1 MTQPVPPA
9 SDEASLQFDRAE
21 FTEAPPATKCT
32 VCQRAIKSVYYE
44 VNQRLLCPA
53 CREEVEASMR
63 GGSKSK
69 RFLKAAVFGFGAAIA
84 GALVYWV
91 VSLTGYNIGL
101 IAILVGWMVGTAVFK
116 GSESRGGWFYQA
128 LAVGL
133 TYFAVAASLAPD
145 VYKEITTQPPAEEVE
160 VGTPAEDAV
169 EASPATNV
177 VLAGVISVAAPVLV
191 GINSPISGLI
201 YGFALFEAWRRT
213 KRTELNIA
221 GPFKLA
227 EAPAEGEAAPAEQE
241 QSVG

>member
-1 MTQPVPPA
+1 MTQPVPPPA

-21 FTEAPPATKCT
+21 FAEAPAAPKCSF
-32 VCQRAIKSVYYE
+32 CQRAIKSVYYDL
-44 VNQRLLCPA
+44 NTRLLCPE
-53 CREEVEASMR
+53 CREQVEAELT

-69 RFLKAAVFGFGAAIA
+69 RALKAAVFGFGAAIA

-91 VSLTGYNIGL
+91 VGLTGYNIGL

-145 VYKEITTQPPAEEVE
+145 VYKELTTQPPAEVAADA
-160 VGTPAEDAV
+160 PAG
-169 EASPATNV
+169 EAESSPAANV

-213 KRTELNIA
+213 KRTELSIA

-241 QSVG
+241 RSVG

>member
-1 MTQPVPPA
+1 MTQPVSPPA

-21 FTEAPPATKCT
+21 FTEAPAATKCSF
-32 VCQRAIKSVYYE
+32 CQRAIRSVYFE
-44 VNQRLLCPA
+44 ANQRLLCPE
-53 CREEVEASMR
+53 CREQVEAAMT

-69 RFLKAAVFGFGAAIA
+69 RFLTAAVFGFGAAIA

-91 VSLTGYNIGL
+91 VGLTGYNIGL

-116 GSESRGGWFYQA
+116 GSESRGGWVYQV

-133 TYFAVAASLAPD
+133 TYFAVAGSLAPD
-145 VYKEITTQPPAEEVE
+145 VYKEIAAPPPAEAAA
-160 VGTPAEDAV
+160 AEPP
-169 EASPATNV
+169 SPERNLFV
-177 VLAGVISVAAPVLV
+177 AGVVTVAAPVLV

-221 GPFKLA
+221 GPFKLQ

-241 QSVG
+241 RSVG

>member
-1 MTQPVPPA
+1 MTQPVPPPA

-21 FTEAPPATKCT
+21 FTEAPSATKCSF
-32 VCQRAIKSVYYE
+32 CERAIQSVYFE
-44 VNQRLLCPA
+44 ANQRLLCPD
-53 CREEVEASMR
+53 CREGVEAAMT

-69 RFLKAAVFGFGAAIA
+69 RFVTASVFGFGAAIA

-116 GSESRGGWFYQA
+116 GSESRGGWVYQA

-133 TYFAVAASLAPD
+133 TYFAVAGSLAPD
-145 VYKEITTQPPAEEVE
+145 VYKELTTQPPAEFAE
-160 VGTPAEDAV
+160 GTPGE
-169 EASPATNV
+169 EAAAPSQAGNV
-177 VLAGVISVAAPVLV
+177 ILAGVISVAAPVIV

-221 GPFKLA
+221 GPFKLQEASA
-227 EAPAEGEAAPAEQE
+227 ETEAAPSEQE
-241 QSVG
+241 RSVG

>member
-1 MTQPVPPA
+1 MTQPVPPPA

-21 FTEAPPATKCT
+21 FTEAPSAPKCSF
-32 VCQRAIKSVYYE
+32 CQRAIKSVYYDL
-44 VNQRLLCPA
+44 NTRLLCPE
-53 CREEVEASMR
+53 CREQVEAELT

-69 RFLKAAVFGFGAAIA
+69 RALKAAVFGFGAAIA

-91 VSLTGYNIGL
+91 VGLTGYNIGL

-145 VYKEITTQPPAEEVE
+145 VYKELTTQPPAEVAADA
-160 VGTPAEDAV
+160 PAGEAV
-169 EASPATNV
+169 ESSPAANV

-213 KRTELNIA
+213 KRTELSIA

-241 QSVG
+241 RSVG

>member
-1 MTQPVPPA
+1 MTQPVPPPA

-21 FTEAPPATKCT
+21 FTEAPSAPKCSF
-32 VCQRAIKSVYYE
+32 CQRAIKSVYYDL
-44 VNQRLLCPA
+44 NTRLLCPE
-53 CREEVEASMR
+53 CREQVEAAMT

-69 RFLKAAVFGFGAAIA
+69 RALKAAVFGFGAAIA

-145 VYKEITTQPPAEEVE
+145 VYKELTTQPPAEVAADA
-160 VGTPAEDAV
+160 PAGEAV
-169 EASPATNV
+169 ESSPAANV

-241 QSVG
+241 RSVG

>member
-1 MTQPVPPA
+1 MTQPVPPPA

-21 FTEAPPATKCT
+21 FAEAPSAPKCSF
-32 VCQRAIKSVYYE
+32 CQRAIKSVYYDL
-44 VNQRLLCPA
+44 NTRLLCPE
-53 CREEVEASMR
+53 CREQVEAELT

-69 RFLKAAVFGFGAAIA
+69 RALKAAVFGFGAAIA

-91 VSLTGYNIGL
+91 VGLTGYNIGL

-145 VYKEITTQPPAEEVE
+145 VYKELTTQPPAEVAADA
-160 VGTPAEDAV
+160 PAG
-169 EASPATNV
+169 EAESSPAANV

-213 KRTELNIA
+213 KRTELSIA

-241 QSVG
+241 RSVG